1 MFCDLVGSTTLSERL
16 DPEDL
21 LELVRRYHRVAAE
34 VIRRYDGTVAQYLGD
49 GILVYFGYPKAHEDD
64 PRRAV
69 TSGLE
74 IVKALG
80 LLNEAMAS
88 ERRTTIAVRIAVH
101 TGEVVA
107 AEIADGEH
115 LALGST
121 PNVAARVQGLA
132 NPGEVWI
139 TEATY
144 ARVHHSIQCSRLGGR
159 TLQGLAKPVVLYRA
173 VEPVR
178 AEASLPTVSADQTPL
193 IGRDA
198 AIGRVLQC
206 LTTARAG
213 RGQVALIRAEAGFG
227 KSRLLQEIRGRL
239 PVDGQSWFTCACSP
253 YHQDTSF
260 YAMAGF
266 VEQLVQ
272 IERGDAPEA
281 RLAKLESKLRELGLE
296 TDEAMP
302 LLGSV
307 LSIHSDFYRRSLLP
321 PDRQRHRTLELLF
334 ELVRRATPSPI
345 VFAVEDLHWVDPSTL
360 EFLGQLIDR
369 IADEP
374 VLAVFTS
381 RPVFTNP
388 WENRLDLELELP
400 SLTEREAQQMVS
412 EWNIARM
419 LGPIVTRELVSRA
432 GGVPL
437 FLEELTK
444 AVVDATHVAGA
455 AAGSAVAMAV
465 ATMMPA
471 VIPGT
476 LRDPLTARLD
486 ALGAAKEV
494 AQLGAVIGR
503 EFRYDILLAIGALD
517 SGTLDRHLARIVESG
532 LLHQNGNVPD
542 ALFAFKHALIQESA
556 YESMLK
562 SRRRALHDRI
572 VDVLMEQFS
581 TLAEREPETIARH
594 CEHAGRFD
602 EASAAWQRAAARAS
616 AQWAYV
622 EAISGLRKARALLE
636 RLPPSRSRDEREL
649 ALLVALRDP
658 LFATSGYAAPDQP
671 KLHSRV
677 RQLARTL
684 GGRVDELFLVY
695 TSWGFHCV
703 HNDRQEALDARREVE
718 EIAARIGQPGARAVA
733 DWVSGATDFY
743 DGQHS
748 RALERLGPVVDS
760 FRKEGAQTDS
770 AQGMTA
776 GLHFLA
782 WLVHGWALAISGSVT
797 QALTSLNDA
806 VIHAEKHGGPFG
818 VTQALSHQIAAT
830 WVVGPHLGKLR
841 ELANK
846 ELALSQEHQLPQT
859 LYLARHC
866 LGWIA
871 ATTGDEG
878 GIEEMLAAIEG
889 TQQMGTLVITANH
902 LVLLAD
908 ALSRFGRDDEAL
920 DTVNEALSVC
930 TRGLGRYYEPLAH
943 QVKGEL
949 LWKRGDRVAGE
960 ASLRSALRVA
970 VNQNAKIFELRAA
983 TALARSL
990 CDVGRASEGRDR
1002 LAQACDKLQGQPDE
1016 GYLGHAKALLER
1028 LSQA

>member
-1 MFCDLVGSTTLSERL
+1 M
-16 DPEDL
+16 
-21 LELVRRYHRVAAE
+21 AAE
-34 VIRRYDGTVAQYLGD
+34 VIGRYDGTVAQYLGD
-49 GILVYFGYPKAHEDD
+49 GILAYFGYPKAHEDD

-69 TSGLE
+69 TGGLE
-74 IVKALG
+74 IVKALT
-80 LLNEAMAS
+80 LLNKTMAS
-88 ERRTTIAVRIAVH
+88 EHRTTIAVRIAVH

-107 AEIADGEH
+107 AEIADGER

-121 PNVAARVQGLA
+121 PNVAARVQSLA

-144 ARVHHSIQCSRLGGR
+144 ARVHHSIQCSRLGER

-178 AEASLPTVSADQTPL
+178 AEASLPTVSPDQTPL
-193 IGRDA
+193 VGRDA
-198 AIGRVLQC
+198 AVGRVLQC
-206 LTTARAG
+206 LSTARAG

-227 KSRLLQEIRGRL
+227 KSRLLQAIRERL
-239 PVDGQSWFTCACSP
+239 PVDGQSWFVCACSP
-253 YHQDTSF
+253 YHQDKSF

-272 IERGDAPEA
+272 IERGDAPAA

-302 LLGSV
+302 LLSTV
-307 LSIHSDFYRRSLLP
+307 LSIYSDAHERSVLP
-321 PDRQRHRTLELLF
+321 PDRQRQRTFELLF
-334 ELVRRATPSPI
+334 ELVRRATPSPV
-345 VFAVEDLHWVDPSTL
+345 VFTVEDLHWVDPSTL

-374 VLAVFTS
+374 ILALFTS
-381 RPVFTNP
+381 RPVFKNP
-388 WENRLDLELELP
+388 WGSRLDLELELP
-400 SLTEREAQQMVS
+400 PLTDREAQEMVS
-412 EWNIARM
+412 EWNIAKV
-419 LGPIVTRELVSRA
+419 LGPSVTRELVSRA

-444 AVVDATHVAGA
+444 AVVDATHVDGPAI
-455 AAGSAVAMAV
+455 GSAVATAV
-465 ATMMPA
+465 ATTMPA

-503 EFRYDILLAIGALD
+503 EFRYDILLAISALD
-517 SGTLDRHLARIVESG
+517 SGTLDGHLARIVESG
-532 LLHQNGNVPD
+532 LLHRSGNVPD
-542 ALFAFKHALIQESA
+542 ALFAFKHVLIQESA
-556 YESMLK
+556 YESMLRT
-562 SRRRALHDRI
+562 RRRALHDRI
-572 VDVLMEQFS
+572 VDVLTNQFPA
-581 TLAEREPETIARH
+581 LAEREPETIARH
-594 CEHAGRFD
+594 CEDAGRFD
-602 EASAAWQRAAARAS
+602 EASAAWQRAATRAS
-616 AQWAYV
+616 EQWAYA
-622 EAISGLRKARALLE
+622 EAISGFRKALALLE
-636 RLPPSRSRDEREL
+636 RLPASRSRDEREL
-649 ALLVALRDP
+649 ALLVALRGP
-658 LFATSGYAAPDQP
+658 LFATSGYAATEQP

-684 GGRVDELFLVY
+684 GGSVDELSLVY

-718 EIAARIGQPGARAVA
+718 EIAARIAQTGARTVA

-743 DGQHS
+743 DGQQS
-748 RALERLGPVVDS
+748 RALQRLGPVVDS
-760 FRKEGAQTDS
+760 FRNNGAQTDS
-770 AQGMTA
+770 AQGLTA

-782 WLVHGWALAISGSVT
+782 WLVHGWALAISGDVT

-806 VIHAEKHGGPFG
+806 VIHAEEHGGPFG

-830 WVVGPHLGKLR
+830 WVVGPHLGRLR

-889 TQQMGTLVITANH
+889 TQKMGTLVVAANH

-920 DTVNEALSVC
+920 DTVNEALSAC

-949 LWKRGDRVAGE
+949 LWKRGDRAAGE

-970 VNQNAKIFELRAA
+970 EYQGAKIFELRAA

-990 CDVGRASEGRDR
+990 SDVGRASEGRDR
-1002 LAQACDKLQGQPDE
+1002 LAQACHRLQGQPDE

-1028 LSQA
+1028 LSEP

>member
-21 LELVRRYHRVAAE
+21 LELIRAYQRAAAE
-34 VIRRYDGTVAQYLGD
+34 VIARYDGTVAQYLGD
-49 GILVYFGYPKAHEDD
+49 GILAYFGYPKAHEDD

-74 IVKALG
+74 IVQALRS
-80 LLNEAMAS
+80 LNEAIVS
-88 ERRTTIAVRIAVH
+88 GPGTTISVRIGVH

-107 AEIADGEH
+107 APIADGEQ

-132 NPGEVWI
+132 SPGEVLI

-144 ARVHHSIQCSRLGGR
+144 ARIHQSVHCSFVGER
-159 TLQGLAKPVVLYRA
+159 TLAGLAKPFVLYRA
-173 VEPVR
+173 LEPLR
-178 AEASLPTVSADQTPL
+178 AGASLPAMSSDQTPL
-193 IGRDA
+193 VGRDI

-206 LTTARAG
+206 LNAARAG
-213 RGQVALIRAEAGFG
+213 KGQVALIQAEAGFG

-239 PVDGQSWFTCACSP
+239 PVGRQSWYVCASSP

-272 IERGDAPEA
+272 IQSGDAPGA

-296 TDEAMP
+296 TNEAMP
-302 LLGSV
+302 LLGAV
-307 LSIHSDFYRRSLLP
+307 LSIYSDAYERSLLP
-321 PDRQRHRTLELLF
+321 PDRQRRRTLELLF
-334 ELVRRATPSPI
+334 ELVRRATPAPI

-360 EFLGQLIDR
+360 EFLGQLVDR

-374 VLAVFTS
+374 VLALFTS
-381 RPVFTNP
+381 RPTFRSP
-388 WENRLDLELELP
+388 WKNRLNLELELP
-400 SLTEREAQQMVS
+400 PLSEHEAEQMVA
-412 EWNIARM
+412 EWGIARV
-419 LGPIVTRELVSRA
+419 LGPSVTREVVSRA

-437 FLEELTK
+437 FLEELTR
-444 AVVDATHVAGA
+444 AVVDATRADRASV
-455 AAGSAVAMAV
+455 GSAVSTA
-465 ATMMPA
+465 A

-486 ALGAAKEV
+486 ALGPAKEV
-494 AQLGAVIGR
+494 AQLGAAIGR
-503 EFRYDILLAIGALD
+503 EFRYDMLRAISPLD
-517 SGTLDRHLARIVESG
+517 SEALDRHLARIVESG
-532 LLHQNGNVPD
+532 LLQQSGSVPD
-542 ALFAFKHALIQESA
+542 VLFAFKHALIQESA

-562 SRRRALHDRI
+562 TRRRALHDRI
-572 VDVLMEQFS
+572 VDVLTNQFP
-581 TLAEREPETIARH
+581 TLAEHEPETIARH
-594 CEHAGRFD
+594 CEDAGRFD
-602 EASAAWQRAAARAS
+602 EASTAWQRAATRAS
-616 AQWAYV
+616 ERWAYV
-622 EAISGLRKARALLE
+622 EAIRGFRRALAILE
-636 RLPPSRSRDEREL
+636 RLPATRSRDEREL
-649 ALLVALRDP
+649 ALLTALRDP
-658 LFATSGYAAPDQP
+658 LFATSGYAATEQP
-671 KLHSRV
+671 KLHSRI
-677 RQLARTL
+677 RQLARTV
-684 GGRVDELFLVY
+684 GRFDELSLVY

-718 EIAARIGQPGARAVA
+718 EIAARNAQPGARAVA

-743 DGQHS
+743 DGQQS
-748 RALERLGPVVDS
+748 RALERLGQVVES
-760 FRKEGAQTDS
+760 FRKEGAQTES

-782 WLVHGWALAISGSVT
+782 WLVHGWALAISGYVP
-797 QALTSLNDA
+797 QALRSLSDA
-806 VIHAEKHGGPFG
+806 VIHAEKHVGPFG

-830 WVVGPHLGKLR
+830 WVVGPHLERLR

-846 ELALSQEHQLPQT
+846 ELVLSQEHQLPQT

-866 LGWIA
+866 LGWVA

-878 GIEEMLAAIEG
+878 GIEEMLAAIDG
-889 TQQMGTLVITANH
+889 TQKMGTLVITANQ

-908 ALSRFGRDDEAL
+908 ALNRFGRSDEAL
-920 DTVNEALSVC
+920 DTVDHALREC

-949 LWKRGDRVAGE
+949 LWNRGDRVAGE
-960 ASLRSALRVA
+960 ASLRRALRVA
-970 VNQNAKIFELRAA
+970 ENQGARIFELRAA
-983 TALARSL
+983 MALARSL
-990 CDVGRASEGRDR
+990 CDVGRGSEGRDR
-1002 LAQACDKLQGQPDE
+1002 LAEVCRWFEGQPDE

-1028 LSQA
+1028 LSEA